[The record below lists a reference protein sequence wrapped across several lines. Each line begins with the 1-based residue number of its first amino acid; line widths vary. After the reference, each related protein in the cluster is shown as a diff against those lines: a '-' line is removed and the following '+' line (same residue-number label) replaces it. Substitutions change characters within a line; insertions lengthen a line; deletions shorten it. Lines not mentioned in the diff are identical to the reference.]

1 MLALCIVS
9 LLFLQVDSTVVHV
22 DHTGPQV
29 SVLGL
34 QGRLGRH
41 GLYVHNSTDL
51 STMRLVLSAA
61 DPHSGLTTLH
71 WALSTHPLAADVG
84 EGAVGVQR
92 LDNGVTMATFV
103 CWFLT
108 RYR

>member
-1 MLALCIVS
+1 MLLSAADKLSHYRCLQEDSVRVS
-9 LLFLQVDSTVVHV
+9 IDHSGPEVTVE
-22 DHTGPQV
+22 
-29 SVLGL
+29 GL
-34 QGRLGRH
+34 RGRWDRD

-92 LDNGVTMATFV
+92 LDNGVTMATFCGV
-103 CWFLT
+103 AF
-108 RYR
+108 